1 VLDTGKDE
9 GNPAP
14 RGTDACLPVGRGGF
28 QQPANPYKGDDMES
42 RLIKQAIWF
51 AVVLF
56 AWTFFFLLV
65 GPK

>member
-1 VLDTGKDE
+1 MRVI
-9 GNPAP
+9 P
-14 RGTDACLPVGRGGF
+14 RLAGQMRGF

-56 AWTFFFLLV
+56 AWTFFILLV